1 MLSANAKAVHP
12 VNRPSSRTCL
22 ALPKLVNDRRNCAKK
37 TKNAASDNLIY
48 VALFWR
54 DISGYTGYW
63 QGLKIME
70 RFNVLYYLRFNFAN
84 SGNSAQFSD
93 YNHTLYLTLDIFIK

>member
-37 TKNAASDNLIY
+37 KKNAASDNLIY

-70 RFNVLYYLRFNFAN
+70 RFNVLYIIL
-84 SGNSAQFSD
+84 G
-93 YNHTLYLTLDIFIK
+93 LTLQILEILPNFQILITHCI